1 MLRVTTLVLN
11 KPQPLNKKLIGSLS
25 SDDGDIIKNDEKQEG
40 LDLT

>member
-11 KPQPLNKKLIGSLS
+11 KPHHLNKKLIVSLS